1 MDTALSA
8 LIIDDDPG
16 VRQSVRLCMEVDDVR
31 VLGVGTAA
39 GALEALDRGHFDV
52 VFLDLWLKEQSGL
65 AVLPEILRRQ
75 PGVGVVV
82 ITAYATF
89 ETAVEAMKLGAAD
102 YLPKPFTPEQVR
114 HAARRVVSA
123 NVLKRQISELRDR
136 LDEVEGETSFETQSP
151 AYLAFLQTAA
161 LAAASESLVLLRGES
176 GTGKT
181 VLARWM
187 GRQGKRA
194 DRPFVTVNCPMLA
207 SDLMSSTLFGHRRGA
222 FTGAVA
228 DAVGKVED
236 AQGGTLFLD
245 EVGDLSA
252 DAQARLLRFLH
263 DRTYERLGEAKERK
277 ADVRIIA
284 ATNRSL
290 ENEVKAGRFRQDLL
304 FRLNVIAL
312 TLPALRDRREDVLPL
327 ARHYLRFFERR
338 QRRHQLAFAPQAEQA
353 LTAYAWPGNMRELR
367 NAVERAVILAPARI
381 LEARDLGL
389 RAEVL
394 APPDRQEAGTA
405 GPGPRA
411 TTTPVL
417 GGDVSLEEI
426 EREHIAQVVAR
437 APSFEAAARTL
448 GIDATTLQR
457 KRKRYG
463 LG

>member
-1 MDTALSA
+1 
-8 LIIDDDPG
+8 
-16 VRQSVRLCMEVDDVR
+16 
-31 VLGVGTAA
+31 
-39 GALEALDRGHFDV
+39 
-52 VFLDLWLKEQSGL
+52 
-65 AVLPEILRRQ
+65 
-75 PGVGVVV
+75 VV

-123 NVLKRQISELRDR
+123 NVLKHKLSELQDR
-136 LDEVEGETSFETQSP
+136 LDETEGETSFESQSP
-151 AYLAFLQTAA
+151 AYRALLQTAA
-161 LAAASESLVLLRGES
+161 LAAASDSVVLLRGES

-187 GRQGKRA
+187 RQHGKRA

-228 DAVGKVED
+228 DAAGKVDE

-263 DRTYERLGEAKERK
+263 DRTYERLGEATERK

-290 ENEVKAGRFRQDLL
+290 EAEVKAARFREDLL

-312 TLPALRDRREDVLPL
+312 TLPPLRDRREDILPL
-327 ARHYLRFFERR
+327 ASHYLRSLERR
-338 QRRHQLAFAPQAEQA
+338 QARQQLAFSPGAERS
-353 LTAYAWPGNMRELR
+353 LTDYPWPGNMRELR
-367 NAVERAVILAPARI
+367 NAVERAVILAPARV
-381 LEARDLGL
+381 LEASDLGL
-389 RAEVL
+389 PADVM
-394 APPDRQEAGTA
+394 APPDRREGGQPAGVV
-405 GPGPRA
+405 PRA
-411 TTTPVL
+411 AAPTL

-426 EREHIAQVVAR
+426 EREHIARVVAR

-448 GIDATTLQR
+448 GIDVTTLQR

-463 LG
+463 LA